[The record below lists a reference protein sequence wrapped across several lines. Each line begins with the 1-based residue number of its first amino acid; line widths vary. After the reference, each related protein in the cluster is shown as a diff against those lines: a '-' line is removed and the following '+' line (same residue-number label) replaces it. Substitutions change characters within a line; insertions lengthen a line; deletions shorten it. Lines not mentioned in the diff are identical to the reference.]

1 MTKVVQLSGDSAE
14 NLKSYPGPAREL
26 VVDITNWDLLLQDG
40 TNPGGKRILNRDNA
54 DERYQPR
61 SLELDGL
68 TGFSPEQR
76 GYPVRRGPS
85 EYVIRGFEVDAENLT
100 IANADAY
107 KGNTKFAL
115 NPTITSDHDFQGDV
129 IASGSLTVSGVTV
142 FTSVPEFKAGA
153 IVTPGEFLTGDVIG
167 DLTGNVLGDTTGTHT
182 GPTIGDVDVSEGV
195 LILADD
201 QIPTT
206 AIDGLLDFVKLNGIP
221 AGVVSLW
228 SGTAANIPA
237 GWFLCNGLN
246 GTPDLRNKF
255 VRGAGVGGGFDDPGV
270 IAGADVVTP
279 TATMDSVG
287 DHTHTLA
294 GDVGSNTTGVSLTK
308 VFKNVDAADQTG
320 CMENVTMA
328 DPGHDHPQGGTA
340 ESNGAHIHT
349 ITCDEHS
356 TIPEYYALC
365 YIMKG

>member
-1 MTKVVQLSGDSAE
+1 MTKIVQLSGDSAE
-14 NLKSYPGPAREL
+14 NLKSYTGPEREL

-40 TNPGGKRILNRDNA
+40 ATPGGKRILNRDNA

-68 TGFSPEQR
+68 TGFAPEQR

-85 EYVIRGFEVDAENLT
+85 EYVIRHLAVDAANLT
-100 IANADAY
+100 ITNADAY
-107 KGNTKFAL
+107 KGDTQFAL
-115 NPTITSDHDFQGDV
+115 NPVITSNHDFQGDTIV
-129 IASGSLTVSGVTV
+129 SGNLTVSGVTE
-142 FTSVPEFKAGA
+142 FTSTPEFKNGVVVTAGK
-153 IVTPGEFLTGDVIG
+153 FLTGDVIG
-167 DLTGNVLGDTTGTHT
+167 DLTGDVLGNTNGTHT
-182 GPTIGDVDVSEGV
+182 GPVVGDVDVRTHT
-195 LILADD
+195 LQLDD
-201 QIPTT
+201 GQIPTS
-206 AIDGLLDFVKLNGIP
+206 AIAGLEAYVKLHGIP
-221 AGVVSLW
+221 AGVVMLW

-255 VRGAGVGGGFDDPGV
+255 VRGAGVGAGFDEAGV
-270 IAGADVVTP
+270 IAGSNVVTP

-287 DHTHTLA
+287 NHTHTLS
-294 GDVGSNTTGVSLTK
+294 GNVGSNTTGITLTK
-308 VFKNVDAADQTG
+308 VFKQVDAADQTG
-320 CMENVTMA
+320 CMDNVTMA
-328 DPGHDHPQGGTA
+328 DPGHNHPQGGSA
-340 ESNGAHIHT
+340 DSNGAHIHT